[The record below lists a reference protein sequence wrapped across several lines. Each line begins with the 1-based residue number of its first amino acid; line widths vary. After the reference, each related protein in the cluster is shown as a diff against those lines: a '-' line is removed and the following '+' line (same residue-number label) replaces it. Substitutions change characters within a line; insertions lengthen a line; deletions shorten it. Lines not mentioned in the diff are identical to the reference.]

1 MNPNR
6 VPTIELG
13 GTHVAVAVV
22 DTTARAIVDGTYLSS
37 PLNSGGHADAILE
50 HIAAA
55 ARTLGSDHDGRW
67 AVAVPGPFD
76 FAAGIA
82 RYSDV
87 GKFDSLYGVDLRAR
101 LADDLD
107 ADPNSLTFVNDAD
120 AFALGEYAA
129 GAARGLSRF
138 CCVTLGTGVGSGWV
152 VDGERTDGAAPEGE
166 LHLVEFEGQR
176 IEARMSRRAIRA
188 AYAERTRSAPNAPT
202 VPDVKEIAE
211 LARGGDPIARE
222 VLDDAFSFLGRA
234 LDGRLAQFGADALI
248 VGGTIARS
256 WDLLEPPLSAG
267 LARAGFPVLRAELD
281 HEAPMIGAAFAV
293 DASTRRAATPSRRL
307 VSPSIVAE

>member
-1 MNPNR
+1 MTRNR

-22 DTTARAIVDGTYLSS
+22 DTSARAIIDGTYRSR
-37 PLNSGGHADAILE
+37 PLNSGSDVHEILE
-50 HIAAA
+50 NIAAA
-55 ARTLGSDHDGRW
+55 ARGLGSDHAGRW

-87 GKFDSLYGVDLRAR
+87 GKFDSLYGVDVRAR
-101 LADDLD
+101 LTDALD
-107 ADPNSLTFVNDAD
+107 GEAISFTFVNDAD

-152 VDGERTDGAAPEGE
+152 VAGERTDGAAPGGE
-166 LHLVEFEGQR
+166 LHLLEFEGQR

-188 AYAERTRSAPNAPT
+188 AFARRTRPT
-202 VPDVKEIAE
+202 AAVPDVKEIAD
-211 LARGGDPIARE
+211 LARSGDPIARE
-222 VLDDAFSFLGRA
+222 VLEDAFAYLGRA
-234 LDGRLAQFGADALI
+234 LAGPLARFEAEALI
-248 VGGTIARS
+248 IGGTIARS
-256 WDLLEPPLSAG
+256 WDLLEPQLSDG
-267 LARAGFPVLRAELD
+267 LGRPGLPVIRAELS
-281 HEAPMIGAAFAV
+281 HEAPMIGAAYAA
-293 DASTRRAATPSRRL
+293 DAALLGAQAL
-307 VSPSIVAE
+307 